1 VCSSDLQQKYF
12 KNKSKNL
19 LLLIQTCA
27 TLPAYQLLK
36 QVLTM
41 HVDHRIRPTGTW
53 ERSLI
58 QFITTAFAVVAR
70 VLDLPLN
77 VGLRV
82 CRTAAGAHWTRYA
95 ARYNHDQHRVE
106 VNVRNIGFRHWG
118 VYLKALVQSSLV
130 AQAYARGYIVVVTG
144 KSGAR
149 SRLKWAGPVL
159 YTGKLPRGSRQRYDL
174 LLEAYIEDAYS
185 RLGSSLLDAMGVTA
199 DDLAA
204 TDGADA
210 DTAIVLPNFTPT
222 IRQARADSAYGRYR
236 GADSRGITWY
246 HAGSGPLS
254 GRTVGVTKWV
264 NSPVSVLTQS
274 FRLY

>member
-1 VCSSDLQQKYF
+1 M
-12 KNKSKNL
+12 N
-19 LLLIQTCA
+19 
-27 TLPAYQLLK
+27 
-36 QVLTM
+36 
-41 HVDHRIRPTGTW
+41 VDHRIRPTGKW

-58 QFITTAFAVVAR
+58 AFITTAFAVVAR
-70 VLDLPLN
+70 VLKLPSN

-82 CRTAAGAHWTRYA
+82 CRTAAGAHWTRHA
-95 ARYNHDQHRVE
+95 ARYNHEFNRVE

-118 VYLKALVQSSLV
+118 VYLKALVKSSLV
-130 AQAYARGYIVVVTG
+130 AQAYSLGYVQTVTG

-159 YTGKLPRGSRQRYDL
+159 YTGDLPRGTRQRYDL

-185 RLGSSLLDAMGVTA
+185 RLNSSVLDAMGVTE

-210 DTAIVLPNFTPT
+210 DTAVVLPNFTPT
-222 IRQARADSAYGRYR
+222 IRRARADANYGRYR

-246 HAGSGPLS
+246 HAGKGPLNS
-254 GRTVGVTKWV
+254 RAVGLTKWV
-264 NSPVSVLTQS
+264 NSPVSVLSLS